1 MKIKTGNRAQTEVRM
16 KKIVVW
22 LLALVCAFSMA
33 GCKPVIIDKETDGD
47 YEVNID
53 LDQNTEGTL
62 SILVPSTD
70 GGRESDIIDVL
81 AKGFKAIYPNVTVVK
96 HADMI
101 TDEMYMDTIGTL
113 VQSESMP
120 DLVYTNTAM
129 YYYLVSKKVVVN
141 LEPYFKATEEAGT
154 LDMADYYSEYFNMA
168 TYEGKRYIMPR
179 NADTVVTYF
188 NRSMLEEA
196 GIKTSGADRDPRLS
210 NDWTW
215 EDFIS
220 VCEDLVAFWDRDR
233 TKYANYYCIR
243 QTLFDWESVW
253 NPIMQS
259 VGAEAYRDGEV
270 AIDSEETRE
279 FIALYKE
286 LIDKKIAPTWDS
298 GSNARLING
307 SAAFEFASNGPS
319 EMQKYEVLKDNFD
332 VLTFPLVG
340 GAETGRIGTGFAGW
354 GISST
359 SENRDL
365 AWAFLHYMI
374 SEEGQL
380 AMCSSGVSTTPSLL
394 RSLSEEKTWAK
405 DFKHLNL
412 DAFMAHGENK
422 VTPAYFKGFDPS
434 HMFDIQYALQTFTR
448 NCLTSNTTAEECI
461 RLAKDSLANAVAEI

>member
-1 MKIKTGNRAQTEVRM
+1 M

-22 LLALVCAFSMA
+22 LLALVCAFGMA
-33 GCKPVIIDKETDGD
+33 GCKPVITDGD

-120 DLVYTNTAM
+120 DL
-129 YYYLVSKKVVVN
+129 
-141 LEPYFKATEEAGT
+141 
-154 LDMADYYSEYFNMA
+154 EYFNMA